1 MRRNNC
7 SNKNLINLIVKRS
20 RYICAIS
27 EKIHYR
33 NVSIV
38 ATIKLDTQHYGVG
51 WLSFLVFLFNWLTRS
66 KEIDKEVQVLR
77 RNKRRDRTT
86 FIKVG

>member
-1 MRRNNC
+1 MRRNNY

-20 RYICAIS
+20 RYIRAIS

-38 ATIKLDTQHYGVG
+38 ATIKLDTQHYSVG

>member
-1 MRRNNC
+1 MRRNNY
-7 SNKNLINLIVKRS
+7 SNKNLINLIVKKS

-33 NVSIV
+33 RVSIV
-38 ATIKLDTQHYGVG
+38 ATIKLDTQHYGV
-51 WLSFLVFLFNWLTRS
+51 FLFNWLTRS
-66 KEIDKEVQVLR
+66 KETDKEVQVLG